1 MPDLRYER
9 FRSGHYAVFTMDRP
23 DRLNAQGAA
32 MREELREALDEFA
45 ADPEMRVGILTR
57 AFSAG
62 ADLKEMTDLYGTLAS
77 LTEEQRIEGY
87 RGNQPFGRN
96 PKPFVAAVNG
106 LAIGAGMER
115 ATDCDIRIASTDA
128 YFGLFE
134 VKRGIMAN
142 YAINN
147 LARVLPYGEAS
158 YLMLTGDTLSVDDAY
173 RLGFVREILAPEDL
187 MPRAVEIA
195 EMIGA
200 NAPLAV
206 EGTKAV
212 GQFWR
217 RYGLEES
224 LRFTAKVG
232 DRVLGSQDALE
243 GPKAFAEKRPPVWR
257 GE

>member
-1 MPDLRYER
+1 
-9 FRSGHYAVFTMDRP
+9 
-23 DRLNAQGAA
+23 
-32 MREELREALDEFA
+32 
-45 ADPEMRVGILTR
+45 
-57 AFSAG
+57 
-62 ADLKEMTDLYGTLAS
+62 
-77 LTEEQRIEGY
+77 
-87 RGNQPFGRN
+87 
-96 PKPFVAAVNG
+96 
-106 LAIGAGMER
+106 MER
-115 ATDCDIRIASTDA
+115 ATDCDIRIASTYA

-142 YAINN
+142 YAVNN
-147 LARVLPYGEAS
+147 LARVLTYGEAS

-232 DRVLGSQDALE
+232 DRVLSSQDALE
-243 GPKAFAEKRPPVWR
+243 GPTAFAEKRSPVWR